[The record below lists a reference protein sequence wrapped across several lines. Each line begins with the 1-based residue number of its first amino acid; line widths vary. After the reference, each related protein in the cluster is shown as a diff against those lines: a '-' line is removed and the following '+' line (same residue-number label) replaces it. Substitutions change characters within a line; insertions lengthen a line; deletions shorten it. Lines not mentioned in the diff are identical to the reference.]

1 MKARN
6 DYPTNE
12 STDDLRATILRE
24 IEELTDDQLKDYAK
38 LISSLKR
45 GERQER
51 AQAHCPGVP
60 LTLCGPLS

>member
-1 MKARN
+1 MMAKN

-24 IEELTDDQLKDYAK
+24 LDELTDDQLKDFVK

-45 GERQER
+45 GEHQER
-51 AQAHCPGVP
+51 VQARCPGVP
-60 LTLCGPLS
+60 PILCGPLV